1 MRKEEK
7 LVKGGK
13 IEIKEKIEIKDV
25 EMQGDP
31 CKNSGNIPCKHNC
44 CQDCYDHTTSFG
56 TNMY

>member
-31 CKNSGNIPCKHNC
+31 CKNNVGQTCKHNC
-44 CQDCYDHTTSFG
+44 CNDCHNGTTSWQSDK
-56 TNMY
+56 Y

>member
-25 EMQGDP
+25 EMQADP
-31 CKNSGNIPCKHNC
+31 CKGNNHKPCKYDC
-44 CQDCYDHTTSFG
+44 CQDCHNHTTSYG
-56 TNMY
+56 TDMY

>member
-13 IEIKEKIEIKDV
+13 IKIQEKIELKDI

-31 CKNSGNIPCKHNC
+31 CKSIGKVPCKHNC
-44 CQDCYDHTTSFG
+44 CEDCYNNQSSWQS
-56 TNMY
+56 NKY

>member
-7 LVKGGK
+7 LLKGKK
-13 IEIKEKIEIKDV
+13 IEIKEKIELKDV
-25 EMQGDP
+25 EMQADP
-31 CKNSGNIPCKHNC
+31 CKGDNQNPCKHNC

>member
-31 CKNSGNIPCKHNC
+31 CKNSGNIPCKHDC
-44 CQDCYDHTTSFG
+44 CKDCYNHQSSWQS
-56 TNMY
+56 NLY

>member
-25 EMQGDP
+25 EMQADP
-31 CKNSGNIPCKHNC
+31 
-44 CQDCYDHTTSFG
+44 
-56 TNMY
+56 